1 MKKFAIVLTVL
12 AMLSSNAGHAQTT
25 GVRNTGAAATA
36 GTYNANTF
44 AWGIG
49 LAGLD
54 VLGVVVGITA
64 GAASSSPSTFS
75 H

>member
-1 MKKFAIVLTVL
+1 MKKFAIILTAV
-12 AMLSSNAGHAQTT
+12 AMLSSNAGYAQTS
-25 GVRNTGAAATA
+25 RNTGSAAAA

-49 LAGLD
+49 LAGLV
-54 VLGVVVGITA
+54 VLGVVVGVTA
-64 GAASSSPSTFS
+64 GAASSNPSTFS

>member
-1 MKKFAIVLTVL
+1 MKKFAIVLTAL
-12 AMLSSNAGHAQTT
+12 AMLSTNAGYAQST
-25 GVRNTGAAATA
+25 GVRNTGSAASA

-49 LAGLD
+49 LGALVVMGI
-54 VLGVVVGITA
+54 VVGITA
-64 GAASSSPSTFS
+64 GAAASSPSTYS